1 MRLLRTVT
9 LACVLLLAL
18 TACVRGE
25 EGGGA
30 AGPAAGG
37 SEGGSETAA
46 ATGPIKIWYSNNE
59 FEIEWA
65 KAVVKAW
72 NSDHPDEKVTAQEIP
87 AGETSEEVIQAS
99 IAAGN
104 TPCLIYNT
112 SPAAV
117 PQFEKQGGLVALD
130 EFSDGASYVEERVGD
145 KAQQYQ
151 SPDGSYYQL
160 PWKANPVMI
169 FYNKKLLQE
178 AGIDAQNPPLATYDE
193 FYETSKKI
201 VDSGTAK
208 AAIWPSPASQFF
220 QPWFDYYPLFAAQ
233 TDGTQLVE
241 EGESQ
246 FADEAGM
253 AVADFWRRM
262 YDENLSPKEEATGDA
277 FAEEQSAMAIVGPWA
292 IAAYEAVE
300 WGAAPVP
307 TQDGT
312 PPEETYTFS
321 DAKSVA
327 LYSSCE
333 NRGTAW
339 EFLKFST
346 SEEQDGQL
354 LELTGQMPM
363 RDGLTETY
371 AEYFEENPA
380 YEQFADQNART
391 VEVPNVPNSIEM
403 WQTFRDAYS
412 ASVIFGDEQIEP
424 ALTGAA
430 EEINGL
436 VSEG

>member
-371 AEYFEENPA
+371 ADYFEQNPA
-380 YEQFADQNART
+380 YEQFAEQNART

>member
-1 MRLLRTVT
+1 MRLLRIGT

-18 TACVRGE
+18 TACVRGD
-25 EGGGA
+25 EGSA
-30 AGPAAGG
+30 AGGSAAGG
-37 SEGGSETAA
+37 SEGGSEAA

-65 KAVVKAW
+65 KAVVQAW
-72 NSDHPDEKVTAQEIP
+72 NADHPDEEVTGQEIP
-87 AGETSEEVIQAS
+87 AGESSEEVIQAS

-112 SPAAV
+112 APAAV
-117 PQFEKQGGLVALD
+117 PQFEKQGGLVSLD
-130 EFSDGASYVEERVGD
+130 EFSDGAAYVEERVGD

-178 AGIDAQNPPLATYDE
+178 AGIDAQNPPLTTYDE

-201 VDSGTAK
+201 VDSGAAR

-220 QPWFDYYPLFAAQ
+220 QPWFDFYPLFAAQ
-233 TDGTQLVE
+233 TDGTQLVA

-246 FADEAGM
+246 FADDAGM
-253 AVADFWRRM
+253 AVAEFWRRM
-262 YDENLSPKEEATGDA
+262 YDEKLSPKEEATGDA

-292 IAAYEAVE
+292 IAAYESVD

-307 TQDGT
+307 TQEGT

-321 DAKSVA
+321 DAKSVS

-371 AEYFEENPA
+371 ADYFENNPA
-380 YEQFADQNART
+380 YEQFAEQNART

-430 EEINGL
+430 EAINGL

>member
-37 SEGGSETAA
+37 SEGGSETATT
-46 ATGPIKIWYSNNE
+46 TGPIKIWYSNNE

-339 EFLKFST
+339 EFLKFS
-346 SEEQDGQL
+346 
-354 LELTGQMPM
+354 
-363 RDGLTETY
+363 
-371 AEYFEENPA
+371 
-380 YEQFADQNART
+380 
-391 VEVPNVPNSIEM
+391 
-403 WQTFRDAYS
+403 
-412 ASVIFGDEQIEP
+412 
-424 ALTGAA
+424 
-430 EEINGL
+430 
-436 VSEG
+436 